1 MSGDAGNKSRRAKR
15 ERERASSFSRRLGS
29 TTHRLERTGERV
41 SVRLA
46 LRAVQDS
53 VREDAHGRRSRQQ
66 VVVPQH
72 HLRLRVHRVHARF
85 GVFLDSVPSAI
96 SRKVGTR
103 TRPDPTRRGVRRARE
118 KHVGRRV
125 RRDKRFL
132 LRRPVRECRPKAR
145 VRLCRLVVRSRR
157 FSAKQTKRRFG
168 LRGSRRASANPTK
181 EFRAPKGGHVGI
193 AGFRGRSYRAE
204 ALDTTRALARIVARP
219 PRWVRALGRTA
230 GAAVEAAA
238 AATSRAKATWLRER

>member
-15 ERERASSFSRRLGS
+15 ERERASSFSRRLGL

-85 GVFLDSVPSAI
+85 GVFLDSVGDFP
-96 SRKVGTR
+96 
-103 TRPDPTRRGVRRARE
+103 
-118 KHVGRRV
+118 
-125 RRDKRFL
+125 
-132 LRRPVRECRPKAR
+132 
-145 VRLCRLVVRSRR
+145 
-157 FSAKQTKRRFG
+157 
-168 LRGSRRASANPTK
+168 
-181 EFRAPKGGHVGI
+181 
-193 AGFRGRSYRAE
+193 
-204 ALDTTRALARIVARP
+204 
-219 PRWVRALGRTA
+219 
-230 GAAVEAAA
+230 
-238 AATSRAKATWLRER
+238 

>member
-15 ERERASSFSRRLGS
+15 ERERASSFSRRLGL

-118 KHVGRRV
+118 KHVSVACDEMRASSSESPFASV
-125 RRDKRFL
+125 DQT
-132 LRRPVRECRPKAR
+132 R
-145 VRLCRLVVRSRR
+145 VRLCRLVVRSRY

-168 LRGSRRASANPTK
+168 LRGSRRASANPTSF
-181 EFRAPKGGHVGI
+181 FRRRRVGTSGSRVFV
-193 AGFRGRSYRAE
+193 ADRTAQRRSIRP
-204 ALDTTRALARIVARP
+204 ARSARVVARP

>member
-85 GVFLDSVPSAI
+85 GVFLDSVRRFPVKLAH
-96 SRKVGTR
+96 GL
-103 TRPDPTRRGVRRARE
+103 DPTRAVAVCGVRARSTSDVACDEMRASSSE
-118 KHVGRRV
+118 SPFASV
-125 RRDKRFL
+125 DQT
-132 LRRPVRECRPKAR
+132 R